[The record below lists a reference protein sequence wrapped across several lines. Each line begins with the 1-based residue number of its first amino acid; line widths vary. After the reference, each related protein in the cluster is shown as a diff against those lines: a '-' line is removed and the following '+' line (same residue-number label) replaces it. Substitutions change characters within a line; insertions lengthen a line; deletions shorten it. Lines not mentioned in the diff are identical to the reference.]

1 MEALFFIA
9 FFVYGYYF
17 ILTISQAIEEKNDK
31 QGKFGMLL
39 ISTLCLAG
47 AIFSLYTIKD
57 VTKDV
62 MTVEIKPQ
70 EYKAYKSF
78 KEHNE
83 KDQKKTFIVDKKAY
97 EAFKKDQSEESP
109 KKGKR

>member
-9 FFVYGYYF
+9 LFPFVYCF
-17 ILTISQAIEEKNDK
+17 ISAISQAIEEKNNK
-31 QGKFGMLL
+31 QIRFGMLL
-39 ISTLCLAG
+39 ISALCLVG

-62 MTVEIKPQ
+62 ITVEMKPQ
-70 EYKAYKSF
+70 EYKAYKNF

-83 KDQKKTFIVDKKAY
+83 KDQKKTFTVDKKMY
-97 EAFKKDQSEESP
+97 EAFEREQAEKQ
-109 KKGKR
+109 

>member
-9 FFVYGYYF
+9 LFPYGYCF
-17 ILTISQAIEEKNDK
+17 ISAISQAIEEKNNK
-31 QGKFGMLL
+31 QIRFGMLL
-39 ISTLCLAG
+39 ISALCLVG

-62 MTVEIKPQ
+62 ITVEMKPQ
-70 EYKAYKSF
+70 EYKAYESF

-83 KDQKKTFIVDKKAY
+83 KDQKKTFIIDKKTY

-109 KKGKR
+109 KKEE